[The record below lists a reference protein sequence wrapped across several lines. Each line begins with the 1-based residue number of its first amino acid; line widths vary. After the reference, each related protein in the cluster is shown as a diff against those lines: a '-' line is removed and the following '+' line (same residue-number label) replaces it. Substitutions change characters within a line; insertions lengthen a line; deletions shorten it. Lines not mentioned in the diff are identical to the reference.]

1 MKYEERIIEIANNN
15 NGIVTSSTVTDEK
28 IPREYL
34 RILVRKGMLVRSE
47 RGIYTVPTIFD
58 DELFNLQN
66 RYKRGIFS
74 HETSLFLLD
83 LSDRAPLKYSMTF
96 PLSYNTGSLKKRNIK
111 YYRVKE
117 SLYDVGIIDF
127 KSPSGNRIL
136 IYNSERSLCDILK
149 GRSKTDI
156 QIITDAFKRYIKS
169 KNRNIPLLS
178 RYAKMFRVYKKIKPY
193 LEVLL

>member
-47 RGIYTVPTIFD
+47 RGVYTVPTIFD

-96 PLSYNTGSLKKRNIK
+96 PLSYNTGSLKKRNVK

-117 SLYDVGIIDF
+117 SLYDIGIIEF

-156 QIITDAFKRYIKS
+156 QIITDAFKRYVKS

>member
-1 MKYEERIIEIANNN
+1 
-15 NGIVTSSTVTDEK
+15 
-28 IPREYL
+28 
-34 RILVRKGMLVRSE
+34 MLVRSE

-96 PLSYNTGSLKKRNIK
+96 PLSYNTGSLKKRNVK
-111 YYRVKE
+111 YFRVKE
-117 SLYDVGIIDF
+117 SLYDIGIIEF